1 MPARFGGGSGS
12 GRNGRNRGARA
23 GRRRADPRGRPF
35 RARRRNRRLGR
46 SRSLGFPRRGRATE
60 EESDLTAT
68 PAQPIDRAR
77 RTAAAAAAVFAAL
90 LVAVAVHP
98 GAAEAKTKW
107 LCKPGAKP
115 NPCKGSLETTRYA
128 TDGDYTIEEPS
139 NARKP
144 KFDCFYVYPTV
155 SEQQTDNANKD
166 IDPEQ
171 TAIAEYQAAR
181 YSQTCRVYAPV
192 YRQAT
197 LKAIGGP
204 DPDPTLFELAYD
216 DVLEA
221 WRTYLRRYN
230 DGRGVVLVGHSQG
243 TGMLST
249 LLRNEIEKHRS
260 QRRQLISAVLL
271 GGNVVVPKGED
282 VGGTFR
288 KTPLCGTGS
297 QTGCV
302 IAFSTFNQPPPA
314 DAVFGRTTGALVSLP
329 DGADPD
335 GYRVACTNPAD
346 LDRRPGSHLETIA
359 RSEPFPGTLGVGIGL
374 MYGFDLPTADTPWLV
389 PEDHYDGAC
398 VRENGASVLNI
409 SPIAGARELTP
420 SPTAQWGLH
429 LLDGNVALGNL
440 VDIVHRQAKRY
451 LRRN

>member
-1 MPARFGGGSGS
+1 M
-12 GRNGRNRGARA
+12 
-23 GRRRADPRGRPF
+23 
-35 RARRRNRRLGR
+35 
-46 SRSLGFPRRGRATE
+46 
-60 EESDLTAT
+60 TAT
-68 PAQPIDRAR
+68 PAQSFDRARR
-77 RTAAAAAAVFAAL
+77 RTAAAVAAIAAL
-90 LVAVAVHP
+90 LVAIALVP
-98 GAAEAKTKW
+98 SAAEAKTKW
-107 LCKPGAKP
+107 LCKPGEKP

-128 TDGDYTIEEPS
+128 SDGGSTVETPK

-166 IDPEQ
+166 IDPQQ

-197 LKAIGGP
+197 LKGIGGP
-204 DPDPTLFELAYD
+204 ELDPSVFDLAFD

-221 WRTYLRRYN
+221 WRTYMRKYN
-230 DGRGVVLVGHSQG
+230 DGRGVVLIGHSQG

-249 LLRNEIEKHRS
+249 LLRKEIEKHRA
-260 QRRQLISAVLL
+260 QHRKLISAVLL
-271 GGNVVVPKGED
+271 GGNVVVPKGKD

-288 KTPLCGTGS
+288 STPLCHTGA

-302 IAFSTFNQPPPA
+302 IAFSTFNQTPPE
-314 DAVFGRTTGALVSLP
+314 DALFGRTTGALVSVP
-329 DGADPD
+329 KGADPAD
-335 GYRVACTNPAD
+335 YRVACTNPAD
-346 LDRRPGSHLETIA
+346 LDRRPRSHLETIA

-389 PEDHYDGAC
+389 PQDHYTGAC
-398 VRENGASVLNI
+398 VRHRGSNVLMI

-420 SPTAQWGLH
+420 SPNPGWGLH
-429 LLDGNVALGNL
+429 LLDGNVALGNM
-440 VDIVHRQAKRY
+440 VDIVQRQAKLY
-451 LRRN
+451 LHRN